1 MRFLANENFPGDAVA
16 ALREVGY
23 DVTWIRTVAPG
34 APDTEVLAIAQSEE
48 RVLITFDKGFGELAF
63 RSRLPASSGIILFR
77 ITAPSSG
84 HVAATAVAALKVR
97 EDWTGHFSVIEDRRV
112 RIKPLP
118 KVDR

>member
-16 ALREVGY
+16 ALREAGY

-34 APDTEVLAIAQSEE
+34 IPDTEVLAIAQREE

-63 RSRLPASSGIILFR
+63 RSHLPASSGIILFR
-77 ITAPSSG
+77 ISAPSAG
-84 HVAATAVAALKVR
+84 YVAESAVAALKIR
-97 EDWTGHFSVIEDRRV
+97 EDWTGHFSVIEDKRV

-118 KVDR
+118 KANH